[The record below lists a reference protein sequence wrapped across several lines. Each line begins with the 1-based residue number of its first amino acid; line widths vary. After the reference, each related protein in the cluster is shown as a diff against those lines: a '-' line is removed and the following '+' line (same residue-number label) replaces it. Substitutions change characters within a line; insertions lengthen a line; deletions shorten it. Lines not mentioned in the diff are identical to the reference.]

1 MSKLVIISGA
11 TATGKSELAIEV
23 AKEIGAEII
32 SADSMQLYKGM
43 DIGTAK
49 LTMAERQGITHHLLD
64 LVDVKTDVTVSWYQ
78 ELARAKIDELRGA
91 GKSVVV
97 VGGTG
102 LYIKAILDDLNFPET
117 DPEVRMKLNQEAEK
131 IGGDAMHQKLAK
143 LDPAASLAIPKENVR
158 RVIRALEVIEI
169 TGKPFT
175 AILPREDST
184 KYPDAMQ
191 FGLAMDRESL
201 DIRIDNRVAKMW
213 EAGFVDEVEELIL
226 TLSKEGNSTA
236 VIGTIL
242 RDRYAVPD
250 ARLVTGERISQ
261 TLARNNI
268 VPSYPEDMMNL
279 MRKALSL
286 IDHLNSNKK
295 DLHNRRQ
302 LELCE
307 SRIRRLAKYYIGT
320 GRLSSTWAYKR
331 DQLRLM
337 VE

>member
-78 ELARAKIDELRGA
+78 ELARAKIDELRGV

-102 LYIKAILDDLNFPET
+102 LYIKARLDDLNFPET
-117 DPEVRMKLNQEAEK
+117 DPEVREKLNQEAEK
-131 IGGDAMHQKLAK
+131 VGGDAMHQRLAK

-175 AILPREDST
+175 AILPREEST

-213 EAGFVDEVEELIL
+213 EAGFVDEVEELINQGIL
-226 TLSKEGNSTA
+226 EGKTAQAAIGYAQIIRMKHGSMSQEEAIEDTARATRQYARRQETWFSRDLRITWLSATS
-236 VIGTIL
+236 
-242 RDRYAVPD
+242 
-250 ARLVTGERISQ
+250 
-261 TLARNNI
+261 
-268 VPSYPEDMMNL
+268 NL
-279 MRKALSL
+279 SERKASVLQAILKS
-286 IDHLNSNKK
+286 
-295 DLHNRRQ
+295 
-302 LELCE
+302 
-307 SRIRRLAKYYIGT
+307 
-320 GRLSSTWAYKR
+320 
-331 DQLRLM
+331 
-337 VE
+337 